1 MTVLFY
7 DGVCGLCDRLVQFVL
22 DRDRAARVTFAPL
35 QGTTAAELLVPRG
48 ADPTRLD
55 TLFVLTEDDHLLVR
69 ARAVLHVLGLLGW
82 PWRALRAFAILP
94 TPLLDLG
101 YRVVARVRYR
111 LFGRLDA
118 CRLPSGDEK
127 VRFLP

>member
-22 DRDRAARVTFAPL
+22 VRDRAARISFAPL
-35 QGTTAAELLVPRG
+35 QGPTAAETLVPRG
-48 ADPTRLD
+48 ADPSKLD
-55 TLFVLTEDDHLLVR
+55 TLYVLTEDGRLLQR
-69 ARAVLHVLGLLGW
+69 ARAVLHLCGLLGL
-82 PWRALRAFAILP
+82 PWKLLRVFAIVP

-111 LFGRLDA
+111 LFGKLDA
-118 CRLPSGDEK
+118 CRLPRADEK

>member
-55 TLFVLTEDDHLLVR
+55 TLFVL
-69 ARAVLHVLGLLGW
+69 
-82 PWRALRAFAILP
+82 
-94 TPLLDLG
+94 LDLG